1 MTTGSLEEAEAIL
14 LGDRKKEFSGALLDL
29 HRIGGPRADTAV
41 MRFVA
46 RMSALDH
53 LDDLYEPDLHGLAV
67 RVAAELDPDRDVE
80 PFRDLLEPRPPKNR
94 LVRKVMSWGA
104 LAYPDTF
111 PRSPWGYTR
120 LKRLSPPPVERY
132 TVRLGVDSATVR
144 VSAVMALG
152 DTADPAALD
161 PLVAVLDDPSTQL
174 RLLAIQSV
182 RRLHHAGAASTLDGH
197 PAEAG
202 LVEALGDRRPQIRD
216 AAVQALMLWGRAERV
231 HQAASTADASLAEA
245 LRCTLSRAVD
255 PLPQTWPGDGTTL

>member
-1 MTTGSLEEAEAIL
+1 MTSTLEEAEAIL
-14 LGDRKKEFSGALLDL
+14 LSDRKKEFSGALLDL
-29 HRIGGPRADTAV
+29 HRVGGPRADAAV
-41 MRFVA
+41 MRFVT
-46 RMSALDH
+46 RLSALDH

-94 LVRKVMSWGA
+94 LVRKVMSRGA

-111 PRSPWGYTR
+111 PRSAWGYTR

-132 TVRLGVDSATVR
+132 TLRLAADSATVR
-144 VSAVMALG
+144 VSAAMALG

-161 PLVAVLDDPSTQL
+161 PLAGVLDDPSPDV
-174 RLLAIQSV
+174 RLHAIQSV
-182 RRLHHAGAASTLDGH
+182 RRLHHAGAATVLDGH

-202 LVEALGDRRPQIRD
+202 LVKALADRRPRIRD
-216 AAVQALMLWGRAERV
+216 AAVQALMLWERSELV
-231 HQAASTADASLAEA
+231 RQAASTADTALAEA
-245 LRCTLSRAVD
+245 FRHTLTGAVD